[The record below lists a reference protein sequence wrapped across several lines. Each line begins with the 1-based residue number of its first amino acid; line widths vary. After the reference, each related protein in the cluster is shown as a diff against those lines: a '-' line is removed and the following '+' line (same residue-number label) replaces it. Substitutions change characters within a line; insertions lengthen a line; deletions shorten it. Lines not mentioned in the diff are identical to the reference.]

1 MVGDGSNGDDDHRAR
16 VARRIAWWLGVVP
29 SLCSAVVGAVLILL
43 PGLYGLPQRDRP
55 YGWLTDRLAVGSG
68 WLLLGASL
76 LFALLAIALFVHARR
91 IATGGR
97 ADGDSGG

>member
-1 MVGDGSNGDDDHRAR
+1 MADADRMGRAR
-16 VARRIAWWLGVVP
+16 VAGRIACWLGVVP

-68 WLLLGASL
+68 WLLLGASA

-91 IATGGR
+91 IATGGQ
-97 ADGDSGG
+97 ANGDAGG